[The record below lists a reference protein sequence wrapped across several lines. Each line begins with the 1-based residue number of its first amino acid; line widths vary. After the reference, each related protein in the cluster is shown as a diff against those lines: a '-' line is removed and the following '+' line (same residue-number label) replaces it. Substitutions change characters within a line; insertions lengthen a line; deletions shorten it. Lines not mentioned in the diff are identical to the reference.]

1 MEINPTQHPAVA
13 ATSPARR
20 AVPRLLLATLVA
32 LPLTLAACTPQ
43 TEPPPAPLP
52 MPSVNTTTP
61 ESGPTSPP
69 VSSPSATGQ
78 EAHVLPEEI
87 EPPVPSDVAQEN
99 SFDGAEAYAYFLFQA
114 WWYLINT
121 HDIDWWD
128 TNIPDC
134 EWKQLMRDRA
144 LDKNEKGVT
153 TELSEF
159 TPYVV
164 DSRMNPDNHS
174 EFVVTLQAK
183 LGDIYTIDREGNKT
197 TSVPAQ
203 THQFAVRVVFSGDA
217 WDVVALVNKEAPDQ
231 TR

>member
-1 MEINPTQHPAVA
+1 M
-13 ATSPARR
+13 R
-20 AVPRLLLATLVA
+20 A
-32 LPLTLAACTPQ
+32 
-43 TEPPPAPLP
+43 
-52 MPSVNTTTP
+52 
-61 ESGPTSPP
+61 
-69 VSSPSATGQ
+69 
-78 EAHVLPEEI
+78 
-87 EPPVPSDVAQEN
+87 
-99 SFDGAEAYAYFLFQA
+99 
-114 WWYLINT
+114 
-121 HDIDWWD
+121 
-128 TNIPDC
+128 
-134 EWKQLMRDRA
+134 RA
-144 LDKNEKGVT
+144 LDKIENGVT
-153 TELSEF
+153 NELSEF